1 MRLYVAHD
9 SSEKI
14 RCSFFT
20 VVIRNKALAQKY
32 DGGLNGFIDKHSARC
47 NNDIAVDCYMGGDI
61 DDTIKELTQNGLTID
76 EDFTVFDAESLC
88 MGLIM
93 DRNNLK
99 IRHTV
104 ELGVGWLT
112 AQFVKGE
119 GFYVWYSGTN
129 PA

>member
-9 SSEKI
+9 S
-14 RCSFFT
+14 
-20 VVIRNKALAQKY
+20 L
-32 DGGLNGFIDKHSARC
+32 
-47 NNDIAVDCYMGGDI
+47 VDCYMGGDI
-61 DDTIKELTQNGLTID
+61 DDTIKDLIQNESTID
-76 EDFTVFDAESLC
+76 EYFNVFDAESLC

-93 DRNNLK
+93 DRSNLK

-104 ELGVGWLT
+104 ELGVGWLK

-119 GFYVWYSGTN
+119 GFFVWYSETV